1 MGIGKTEYC
10 WRAILSATRAELYP
24 TQRPDQ
30 SKNDQLVGRK
40 LFGNQNRSFRALSK
54 NGSLYIVIKKKH
66 GANSSEKY
74 LRQIFRDVT
83 LKKKKNGYY
92 IYKAIK

>member
-1 MGIGKTEYC
+1 MY
-10 WRAILSATRAELYP
+10 
-24 TQRPDQ
+24 D
-30 SKNDQLVGRK
+30 
-40 LFGNQNRSFRALSK
+40 RSFRALSK

-66 GANSSEKY
+66 GASSSEKY
-74 LRQIFRDVT
+74 LRQIFSDVA